1 MLYKRIDGRKEN
13 KVEDPQC
20 TQYIRVEKEN
30 KVEDPQCTQYIRVE
44 LLKI

>member
-20 TQYIRVEKEN
+20 TQYIRVE
-30 KVEDPQCTQYIRVE
+30 
-44 LLKI
+44 LLKV